1 MIHPSCTLDKVG
13 ICQEW
18 DNMVFV
24 VMPHSSAVSLFLAL
38 FCVSD
43 GLTEC
48 RQDMVPAAEAEDE
61 CTPHRA

>member
-18 DNMVFV
+18 GTMVFV
-24 VMPHSSAVSLFLAL
+24 VMPRSSAVCLLLAL
-38 FCVSD
+38 CVSD

-48 RQDMVPAAEAEDE
+48 RQDVIPAEGAEDE